1 MEPANNSSVNGAFPE
16 LSTMRVIW
24 GALLVSLG
32 LYVFVAVQKQPTP
45 FVFNLSA
52 ANPQNM
58 VEMVISGMAVLMV
71 ALAFVLPNMFLIRA
85 KKSVGPQ
92 TDVRQMARYYFVP
105 FIVRLALLESCTLY
119 GFAMSFMRRD
129 AMIMLPFV
137 LISIV
142 GYLMSFPTE
151 AGIRASLRGPERI

>member
-1 MEPANNSSVNGAFPE
+1 MEMPNTPTGARAFPE

-32 LYVFVAVQKQPTP
+32 MYFFVAVKKQPTP
-45 FVFNLSA
+45 FVFDLSA

-58 VEMVISGMAVLMV
+58 VEMIISGMAVVMV
-71 ALAFVLPNMFLIRA
+71 ALAFVLPNLFLNRA
-85 KKSVGPQ
+85 KKSVNSQ
-92 TDVRQMARYYFVP
+92 TDVRQMAKYYFVP

-137 LISIV
+137 LISVV